1 MRTWFTET
9 SRATH
14 TQTAVFTLY
23 PLPLYSS
30 IPTSNSQPGRSRV
43 KINKSAAP
51 GMQVALHCSTGTLL
65 CYNRSAIEIIID
77 TVDIANVIEEPQCQY
92 KQNITTLAHG

>member
-1 MRTWFTET
+1 
-9 SRATH
+9 
-14 TQTAVFTLY
+14 
-23 PLPLYSS
+23 
-30 IPTSNSQPGRSRV
+30 
-43 KINKSAAP
+43 
-51 GMQVALHCSTGTLL
+51 MQVALHCSTGTLL